1 VKARRRHLLVA
12 AGAIVLVAGCS
23 RGTVHDAGKYCT
35 MLGRDQADLVA
46 PIADEQRVHDALRLY
61 DQLAGSA
68 PLAVDDDW
76 SRLDDLMHAANEI
89 DLNDNTARQALID
102 QTYAADRS
110 ARRIA
115 QHAKE
120 TCGISLSIAP
130 LISTG
135 NGQQTGSTLRP
146 PSRPPASTT
155 VPPATTVPAP
165 TTSGVPTATS
175 EAPTATSTG

>member
-1 VKARRRHLLVA
+1 VV
-12 AGAIVLVAGCS
+12 AGAVALVSGCS

-35 MLGRDQADLVA
+35 LLGHEQASLVA
-46 PIADEQRVHDALRLY
+46 PLADEQQVHDALRLY
-61 DQLAGSA
+61 DELAGSA
-68 PLAVDDDW
+68 PLAVDADW

-120 TCGISLSIAP
+120 TCGLALSIAP
-130 LISTG
+130 LVTTG
-135 NGQQTGSTLRP
+135 DGQATGSTLNP
-146 PSRPPASTT
+146 PSRAPASTQ
-155 VPPATTVPAP
+155 VPPATT
-165 TTSGVPTATS
+165 
-175 EAPTATSTG
+175 APTATTAPAATTSVPPTATTGAATTTTG